1 MFNNVYS
8 ENRAVYEKMWKK
20 YGTARQATDMRS
32 EHVIRIAFS
41 WQYWLRERASMLRYT
56 YIACLVFSKEQ

>member
-1 MFNNVYS
+1 MLNNVYS

-20 YGTARQATDMRS
+20 YGTTRQATDMRS
-32 EHVIRIAFS
+32 EHVILIAFS
-41 WQYWLRERASMLRYT
+41 WQYWLRERASTLRYT